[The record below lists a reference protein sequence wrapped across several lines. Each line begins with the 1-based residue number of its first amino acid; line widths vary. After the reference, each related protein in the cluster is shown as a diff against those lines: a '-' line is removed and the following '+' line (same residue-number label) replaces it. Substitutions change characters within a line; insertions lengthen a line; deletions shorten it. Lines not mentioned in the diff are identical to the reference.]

1 MRSRALAIMTRHA
14 AMMLT
19 EKQKGGDEATTAEE
33 EELRFDRSNVTSKGP
48 FKKEVR
54 NDVPKAGRLR

>member
-1 MRSRALAIMTRHA
+1 M
-14 AMMLT
+14 MMLT
-19 EKQKGGDEATTAEE
+19 EKQKSGGGDDATTAEGV

-54 NDVPKAGRLR
+54 NEVPKAGSVR

>member
-1 MRSRALAIMTRHA
+1 M
-14 AMMLT
+14 MMLT
-19 EKQKGGDEATTAEE
+19 EKQKSGGDDATTAEGE

-54 NDVPKAGRLR
+54 IEVPKAGSVR

>member
-1 MRSRALAIMTRHA
+1 MTRHA

-19 EKQKGGDEATTAEE
+19 EKQKSGGDDATTVED

-54 NDVPKAGRLR
+54 IEVPKAGSVR